1 MNYLFKKLFITQLK
15 IKKKQEFKI
24 LFWLKCYTFYEFFF
38 TANGKNILKYELN
51 ELKKYIRKK

>member
-38 TANGKNILKYELN
+38 IAKGKNILK
-51 ELKKYIRKK
+51 I